1 MVKDV
6 TRIGAPMK
14 HEQALAGRR
23 EPLTAERV
31 YRAGVELAARDG
43 FASLTMRKLA
53 KELGVGAMSLYHYV
67 PSRDSLIDGMID
79 LVFEQIEPPSLEIGW
94 KEAMRARA
102 LSSLRLRDAV
112 LGCLRQGGFSVEMT
126 VQAYSVQDAYI
137 YGFALQEISLG
148 IDDAEGAAEM
158 ARGHVD
164 EYETAPPGQEAGTL
178 AQEYPFLAEV
188 VGGHVAKVGF
198 DLDAA
203 FEFGLDLIL
212 AALDQRRDEA

>member
-1 MVKDV
+1 
-6 TRIGAPMK
+6 MK

-53 KELGVGAMSLYHYV
+53 KELGVWAMSLYHYV

-102 LSSLRLRDAV
+102 LSTRAALARNRWAVGLMEGRGSPGVASLRLRDAV
-112 LGCLRQGGFSVEMT
+112 LGCLRQGGFSV
-126 VQAYSVQDAYI
+126 
-137 YGFALQEISLG
+137 
-148 IDDAEGAAEM
+148 
-158 ARGHVD
+158 
-164 EYETAPPGQEAGTL
+164 
-178 AQEYPFLAEV
+178 
-188 VGGHVAKVGF
+188 
-198 DLDAA
+198 
-203 FEFGLDLIL
+203 
-212 AALDQRRDEA
+212 